1 MTSFTALASQARLRI
16 GHTKEP
22 SSLPRD
28 NAGSKHIQRAVDD
41 SRDGI
46 ILDQSQIPQ
55 RSIRSLSGRDGHAR
69 LPPNGNAPIEGP
81 GLVTDSGDSVPRFLF
96 EIRQKPQWKLPG
108 APAAFPATR
117 LRTACASVSNQDA
130 LAACRA
136 HHFRQILGSR
146 REYMHGRDVC
156 VD

>member
-1 MTSFTALASQARLRI
+1 MTSFTALVSQARLRI
-16 GHTKEP
+16 GHTKE
-22 SSLPRD
+22 SSPLSHDNTDRGISTALPATAEMR
-28 NAGSKHIQRAVDD
+28 IV
-41 SRDGI
+41 
-46 ILDQSQIPQ
+46 LDQSQIPQ
-55 RSIRSLSGRDGHAR
+55 RSIRSLSGRDGYAR
-69 LPPNGNAPIEGP
+69 LPPNGDAPIEGP
-81 GLVTDSGDSVPRFLF
+81 GLVTDSGDSVPGFLF
-96 EIRQKPQWKLPG
+96 DIRQKPQLKLPG
-108 APAAFPATR
+108 APAAFPARR